1 LPDKE
6 LDVLIQSSIDI
17 INKSKEER
25 KILELTSR
33 MNELFQTGEKDK
45 ANEIFNEIKELQRIR
60 K

>member
-1 LPDKE
+1 M
-6 LDVLIQSSIDI
+6 
-17 INKSKEER
+17 NKSKTIR
-25 KILELTSR
+25 KIEELTSE